1 MPQTRFVLRQAL
13 QKGHKAIVVVNK
25 IDRPAARPEYAVNA
39 TFDLFIDLGATDAQ
53 ADFPVVYTRALEG
66 RSGFAPN
73 ELEDS
78 LRPLFETILNHLPP
92 PTIDAEGPAQL
103 LVTTLEYSN
112 YVGKIAIGRLFSG
125 KLKTGQQIA
134 HIHADGQLEMGKITQ
149 LYNFRDLQRVA
160 QNEVSAGDI
169 VAVAG
174 IPEVGIGD
182 TLADPNEPRQLPPI
196 TVEEPTVRMTF
207 RINDSPFAGREGQF
221 VTSRQLRDRLLRE
234 LESNVSLRVEDTD
247 RAGEFVVSGRGELH
261 LAILIETMRREG
273 YEFSVSRPEVIFK
286 EGVTGETLEPIEHLF
301 LEVHNDYLGAV
312 SEMLG
317 RRRGRVIN
325 IRYGEDN
332 TVYVEY
338 LVPTRGVLGFRQPF
352 LTSTR
357 GTGIYHTLFHDYEPY
372 QGDIDTV
379 DNGSLVSMETGPV
392 SAYAMTNLQQR
403 GVFFIRP
410 GDEVYSGQIVGQN
423 TRDEDLVVNVCKT
436 KHLTNHRA
444 SQSAMEEGLNASRAL
459 SLDDYIEYLTEDDL
473 LEVTPLSM
481 RLRKKELQ
489 HEIRLKAI
497 KRAKKVGV

>member
-1 MPQTRFVLRQAL
+1 M
-13 QKGHKAIVVVNK
+13 
-25 IDRPAARPEYAVNA
+25 
-39 TFDLFIDLGATDAQ
+39 
-53 ADFPVVYTRALEG
+53 
-66 RSGFAPN
+66 
-73 ELEDS
+73 
-78 LRPLFETILNHLPP
+78 
-92 PTIDAEGPAQL
+92 
-103 LVTTLEYSN
+103 
-112 YVGKIAIGRLFSG
+112 
-125 KLKTGQQIA
+125 
-134 HIHADGQLEMGKITQ
+134 
-149 LYNFRDLQRVA
+149 
-160 QNEVSAGDI
+160 
-169 VAVAG
+169 
-174 IPEVGIGD
+174 
-182 TLADPNEPRQLPPI
+182 
-196 TVEEPTVRMTF
+196 
-207 RINDSPFAGREGQF
+207 
-221 VTSRQLRDRLLRE
+221 
-234 LESNVSLRVEDTD
+234 
-247 RAGEFVVSGRGELH
+247 H
-261 LAILIETMRREG
+261 LAILIATMRREG

-301 LEVHNDYLGAV
+301 LEVHNDFLGAV

-325 IRYGEDN
+325 IRYGDDG

-352 LTSTR
+352 LTSTL
-357 GTGIYHTLFHDYEPY
+357 GTGIYHTLFQDYEPY

-379 DNGSLVSMETGPV
+379 VNGSLVSMETGPV

-403 GVFFIRP
+403 GIFFIRP

-444 SQSAMEEGLNASRAL
+444 SQSAMEEGLNASRNL

-489 HEIRLKAI
+489 HETRLKAI